1 MFHRLIIVADHK
13 NASLMT
19 AHGRKLNSSIRSLT
33 NAHNADNEKHKS
45 HHSQKQH
52 VSQSSHNP
60 DTRSQLKDA
69 AGQAFAKDIC
79 GEIQQALVEQSYD
92 SLVLVCAPKMLGK
105 LRKQLKSHNG
115 FPPLEKELSVEACNM
130 EHDMIE
136 SKIFD

>member
-33 NAHNADNEKHKS
+33 NVHDSDNEKHKS
-45 HHSQKQH
+45 HNSQKQH
-52 VSQSSHNP
+52 VSLSTHTS
-60 DTRSQLKDA
+60 DLKSNIKEN
-69 AGQAFAKDIC
+69 AGHAFAKDIC
-79 GEIQQALVEQSYD
+79 SEIQQALIEKSYD

-130 EHDMIE
+130 DHDKIE